1 MRTIFHYFQFLQ
13 LTLALTSTMSIVLNN
28 QAVSQMSTTKE
39 LGKAIRCLHLA
50 LIALPDSLD
59 PSNPS
64 KSSGGNN
71 PDCHQSSFYYSDE
84 KESFD
89 DHCWESAPT
98 SNSQGGKTDLSLY
111 LLPAQMHSWCSD
123 KYLAETIICFN
134 IGIAHYLRMTEDD
147 DEEEASLW
155 FQRAL
160 VTSSLQNEQDDNS
173 RNHSL
178 YYIIAH
184 NVGYTYWHMGR
195 YEDASSTY
203 ILALEY
209 LTTIIKGRSSNENT
223 ISEDASSTYPL
234 GLEYFTSVIKSRSSK
249 VQTDHEQDHGDKR
262 QVLFAMS
269 TTLNCIATSRL
280 HTKNQAHE
288 ANVISHQKTLQTIG
302 RALAVTQQLTS
313 GTDCINEL
321 LKISSSGASKL
332 ITTAN
337 TNVHTDI
344 SKLEVEETKN
354 QVEVTLHGN
363 THTPA
368 SASLFRIAEVQGEL
382 GNIEEAITA
391 YESFITFATNED
403 IQETENEKIAIALT
417 TMGQLCCK
425 IDDYDRA
432 MEYLPRAVEASH
444 SAFGRNHEATAFALN
459 QVGTALYGLGKCDA
473 ALSAFK
479 TGLEI
484 ELNLPNVPKED
495 IIATMSNIAAI
506 QGLSGYDTE
515 ALYHYNKALKL
526 IREHPGTNNLDV
538 KVGILTG
545 KSSVHEKLGEFAP
558 AEVCLKD
565 ALDVMKDLCSD
576 STYEFS
582 VILNSLGLVRFK
594 KEDYIG
600 ALGSFQASLKIRN
613 STENELSA
621 SSIALLYNNIAATYR
636 KLGNPGKALAF
647 YKKTLQIDIDCGDDC
662 HPQDILSSMTHIAA
676 VYKEKGFYTQAL
688 KHYTEAEKYSIQNRA
703 KLNFDDVY
711 NVIMGRHSMSAFLD
725 HTDKEQVVLISS
737 PPAA

>member
-1 MRTIFHYFQFLQ
+1 
-13 LTLALTSTMSIVLNN
+13 
-28 QAVSQMSTTKE
+28 
-39 LGKAIRCLHLA
+39 
-50 LIALPDSLD
+50 
-59 PSNPS
+59 
-64 KSSGGNN
+64 
-71 PDCHQSSFYYSDE
+71 
-84 KESFD
+84 
-89 DHCWESAPT
+89 
-98 SNSQGGKTDLSLY
+98 
-111 LLPAQMHSWCSD
+111 MHSWCSD

-173 RNHSL
+173 HNHSL

-203 ILALEY
+203 PLALEY
-209 LTTIIKGRSSNENT
+209 LTSIIKVRRSK
-223 ISEDASSTYPL
+223 A
-234 GLEYFTSVIKSRSSK
+234 
-249 VQTDHEQDHGDKR
+249 QTDHEQDHGDKR

-280 HTKNQAHE
+280 HTKAHE

-344 SKLEVEETKN
+344 SKLKVEEAKN
-354 QVEVTLHGN
+354 QFEVTLHGN
-363 THTPA
+363 THTTA
-368 SASLFRIAEVQGEL
+368 SASLFHIAEVQGEL
-382 GNIEEAITA
+382 GNTEEAITA
-391 YESFITFATNED
+391 YESFITFATSED
-403 IQETENEKIAIALT
+403 NQETENEKIAIALT